1 MGQGSGLAAQRR
13 LALRLRAAGRDD
25 RLGAVPGD
33 LVRPGGRASQGLGL
47 GLQPPG
53 ARALGPAGRR
63 RYAQRSGHDGGRLRD
78 GPPPVGSVSGG
89 AARGAAGHVPDAVAG
104 GGLWRRR
111 ARRRRGG
118 RPDGRGQPLPL
129 LPVLMG
135 TRTLQAALSIALLV
149 WMAVP
154 AAAAAAKAAARGLPE
169 GFLARVLST
178 PAERAAAFDELMTV
192 GRLQEL
198 ASVPKNLVQA
208 YVFGTIDT
216 PAVIGGLDGWLFY
229 REQFRDSACPPDPVP
244 YVTAANSVATAQA
257 LAELV
262 GVHLVWAMAPD
273 KSVVHPEKLG
283 PRVVAEAPCRL
294 ATATLFR
301 ETLRRLAPQVV
312 DHLEALSRGPDG
324 PQDCWATDTH
334 WSRVGYLRAMWQLR
348 QALDGT
354 TGALE
359 IVADEAAS
367 EVRTT
372 DLPRLAVGRNA
383 TEAGPAAPTEV
394 EKLVLGTPIGGTQG
408 AVVVHDSFL
417 GVYTESAT
425 LFGPEAVV
433 VNVNRLDVE
442 ELPSVID
449 GLPGLILLS
458 TAERQAVRRMTGD
471 WAI

>member
-1 MGQGSGLAAQRR
+1 
-13 LALRLRAAGRDD
+13 
-25 RLGAVPGD
+25 
-33 LVRPGGRASQGLGL
+33 
-47 GLQPPG
+47 
-53 ARALGPAGRR
+53 
-63 RYAQRSGHDGGRLRD
+63 
-78 GPPPVGSVSGG
+78 
-89 AARGAAGHVPDAVAG
+89 
-104 GGLWRRR
+104 
-111 ARRRRGG
+111 
-118 RPDGRGQPLPL
+118 
-129 LPVLMG
+129 MG

-312 DHLEALSRGPDG
+312 DHLEALSREPDG
-324 PQDCWATDTH
+324 PQYYWATDTH
-334 WSRVGYLRAMWQLR
+334 WNRVGYLRAMWQLR

-354 TGALE
+354 TGTLE

-471 WAI
+471 WAIDGPLMSPVKDAYLAESRRACGAAPQTAVADAPLVTVPTGGTAHLVEVAEGVDCLRLGLATSEAGGWRVWLPPLAGQFAEAEFEPGRSFTLEAEQEGDAPLLLPEGVQGRALLIEPLSVAAHGGAAATLDPED